1 MKEIEQKLTTEVERL
16 INENP
21 YNGDGTVNGML
32 KRTEYV
38 RDNLENVRVS
48 LNKISNEYVNKNPDT
63 DINNLTKI
71 AQELLDKYLT
81 SFAN

>member
-21 YNGDGTVNGML
+21 YNNDGTVNGML

-38 RDNLENVRVS
+38 RDNAENVRVI
-48 LNKISNEYVNKNPDT
+48 LNKISNEYVKENPDT
-63 DINNLTKI
+63 DISDLTKM
-71 AQELLDKYLT
+71 AQSLLDKYLA

>member
-38 RDNLENVRVS
+38 RDNIENVRVI
-48 LNKISNEYVNKNPDT
+48 LNKISNEYVKQNPDT
-63 DINNLTKI
+63 DISVLTKI
-71 AQELLDKYLT
+71 AQSLLDKYLT
-81 SFAN
+81 SFAD

>member
-21 YNGDGTVNGML
+21 YNNDGTVNVML

-38 RDNLENVRVS
+38 RDNAENVRVI
-48 LNKISNEYVNKNPDT
+48 LNKISNEYVKENPDT
-63 DINNLTKI
+63 DISDLTKM
-71 AQELLDKYLT
+71 AQSLLDKYLT